1 MKTPH
6 TTKKVK
12 VIGTEQYLNISTG
25 EVQNMGVVSIEE
37 RDFNFHKV
45 WMRNFIS
52 TLEIIGNQK
61 AKVCFWIIDNL
72 NKENQLLYT
81 YRGIS
86 DATGISLD
94 TVAKTMKVLLDADFL
109 RKGDVGY
116 IINPDILFKGSRSGR
131 MNILN
136 EYHSQP
142 YTPISNEKKIKNLE
156 QIIAK
161 LQHNVDVL
169 KKQEQEK
176 IIKTEEPTE
185 EPIEEK
191 ETA

>member
-12 VIGTEQYLNISTG
+12 VVGTERYINASTG
-25 EVQNMGVVSIEE
+25 ELQDMQVTDIEE

-94 TVAKTMKVLLDADFL
+94 TVTKTMKVLLDADFL

-116 IINPDILFKGSRSGR
+116 IVNPDILYKGTRKGR

-136 EYHSQP
+136 QYYSQP
-142 YTPISNEKKIKNLE
+142 KTPMTLDEKIKNM
-156 QIIAK
+156 QQSISIM
-161 LQHNVDVL
+161 QHNLDDL
-169 KKQEQEK
+169 MRQKA
-176 IIKTEEPTE
+176 
-185 EPIEEK
+185 IEEK

>member
-6 TTKKVK
+6 TSKKVK
-12 VIGTEQYLNISTG
+12 VVGTERYINASTG
-25 EVQNMGVVSIEE
+25 ELQDMQVTDIEE

-94 TVAKTMKVLLDADFL
+94 TVTKTMKVLLDADFL

-116 IINPDILFKGSRSGR
+116 IVNPDILYKGTRKGR

-136 EYHSQP
+136 QYYS
-142 YTPISNEKKIKNLE
+142 TPKTPMTIDEKIKNM
-156 QIIAK
+156 QQSIST
-161 LQHNVDVL
+161 LQHNLDEL
-169 KKQEQEK
+169 LQQKA
-176 IIKTEEPTE
+176 
-185 EPIEEK
+185 IEEK

>member
-6 TTKKVK
+6 TRKKVK
-12 VIGTEQYLNISTG
+12 VIGTEQYVNISTG
-25 EVQNMGVVSIEE
+25 EVKDMGVVSIEE

-136 EYHSQP
+136 EYHNQP
-142 YTPISNEKKIKNLE
+142 YTPISDKKKIKNLE

-161 LQHNVDVL
+161 LQHNLDVL

-176 IIKTEEPTE
+176 NIKTEETV
-185 EPIEEK
+185 EEK